1 VNFASRQPHEVE
13 APMEHSQLYV
23 VESRGTACFPVG
35 ICVESSLSQFDEW
48 SRTRVPKKKLVPGD
62 FDLAVKRSSA
72 GLGLFA
78 REAIP
83 KKACV
88 IEYTGVL
95 LTSEEYLASNSR
107 YLFDV
112 GRNKTIDGAPRW
124 NRARYIN
131 HSCRPNCDI
140 EIQNGRVFIQARRN
154 IKPGE
159 ELSYD
164 YGKEYFDEYIGRN
177 CRCLKCRPE
186 LPAKPAKAVAQPK
199 SEKPGPEKPIPA
211 KPRPAKVKTARP
223 AKPKPAPKPAAPA
236 PRPAPEP
243 VIAAPLQEQ
252 RRKAA

>member
-1 VNFASRQPHEVE
+1 
-13 APMEHSQLYV
+13 M
-23 VESRGTACFPVG
+23 
-35 ICVESSLSQFDEW
+35 
-48 SRTRVPKKKLVPGD
+48 PKKHLVPGD

-78 REAIP
+78 KEAIP

-95 LTSEEYLASNSR
+95 LTPEQYQASNSR

-140 EIQNGRVFIQARRN
+140 EIQKGRVFIQARRP

-164 YGKEYFDEYIGRN
+164 YGKEYFDEYIGDS
-177 CRCLKCRPE
+177 CRCLICM
-186 LPAKPAKAVAQPK
+186 PAPSVKTTVKAPKPVAKATAK
-199 SEKPGPEKPIPA
+199 SQSKPGS
-211 KPRPAKVKTARP
+211 RSGSKTAR
-223 AKPKPAPKPAAPA
+223 KTPAAKAPA
-236 PRPAPEP
+236 RAQDPRET
-243 VIAAPLQEQ
+243 VLETKIAA
-252 RRKAA
+252 